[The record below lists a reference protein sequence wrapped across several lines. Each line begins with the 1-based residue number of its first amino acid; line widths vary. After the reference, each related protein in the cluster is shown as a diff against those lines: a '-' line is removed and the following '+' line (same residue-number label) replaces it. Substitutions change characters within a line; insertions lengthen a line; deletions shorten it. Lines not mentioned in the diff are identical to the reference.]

1 MYYQVHLALDEPF
14 EGCDFLTW
22 IRVVTTPT
30 WTITNPIGPPAGM
43 SGSPHFSRLVTGSR
57 VGSPGTE
64 SHIRCISKFA
74 SFNPVGMSTT
84 GRIIG
89 AYLPAVYLYT
99 NVQAGLTVVISQL
112 MRSIRYLDQ
121 VNAKHVA
128 AIAVTEQSS
137 AHLGVAGTFSSL
149 PAN

>member
-1 MYYQVHLALDEPF
+1 
-14 EGCDFLTW
+14 
-22 IRVVTTPT
+22 
-30 WTITNPIGPPAGM
+30 
-43 SGSPHFSRLVTGSR
+43 
-57 VGSPGTE
+57 
-64 SHIRCISKFA
+64 
-74 SFNPVGMSTT
+74 MSTT

-128 AIAVTEQSS
+128 AIAVTEQSCAS
-137 AHLGVAGTFSSL
+137 FADREWGTACTIEGIFGASWRCRYLQQFACELTTPERSEGPSTPPVFTITKSLQWPFRQLQMPHVAGFQL
-149 PAN
+149 PRASPRVEAQQFPCGRTGEG